1 MKKIKVLCGLSFV
14 LGLFGSTM
22 KPISQSSL
30 VAKEVKGAN
39 TTDDSDKY
47 NQYIGYGYD
56 VTSGPLYDTANV
68 LHLNNPI
75 LNVESSALKNKIK
88 QFTPSRV
95 TYTSGT
101 YNSKSEVAEHL
112 GKEISGGAGA
122 STAASIGPA
131 VSANVDISASFN
143 TANTESWKS
152 VQQETFSYHN
162 IYAQNRT
169 VTLQIDPD
177 DDGFTDYLNPTFL
190 KDAKKI
196 TNSQAAESFLSKYGT
211 HLMMGYTLGGVFEM
225 TNYYASNSSSYT
237 KENTTSFDTQ
247 VSAGL
252 SVASGKVS
260 TGTSASF
267 SFTQTYGLSDNNAYA
282 TNQYKLQTFGGK
294 VFPGLTIDQA
304 FSYYETAFGAGYM
317 YNIWTDS
324 INDGDNLV
332 IVNVPSNTPLLPLYR
347 VLPSTDEYQQAKEN
361 LLAAYLKQC
370 SAKLAK
376 YRKNNKDVGITDMR
390 DPSDNDT
397 SKPSLRINGYDQYSF
412 FSSEDTAN
420 GTKNKYYY
428 SYNSKESSGN
438 DEYVISAKPKDV
450 IRLDYEATN
459 LDDDK
464 LVWKIKEQKNWVD
477 LDSDTGLISIKDG
490 TNAYGQKVTLNCS
503 TQDGVAD
510 LATITIKIEAN
521 AFSGGD
527 GSENNPYL
535 ISTPDQLNKIS
546 NASNLNK
553 HFKLI
558 NDIDLAGKFNVIG
571 SFSGSIDGN
580 YHTISNC
587 VIDKPGT
594 PDNGI
599 TNLGFIRYLQ
609 KDAKISN
616 LKLYNFNIDLTEVND
631 VQRIGVL
638 AGDSEGQITNC
649 HVNYSHI
656 LVKATNTSASGTDRK
671 ICVGGLVGKQ
681 EDKGFVKDSEVDS
694 VAININ
700 TNNVQNSIVGGLIG
714 ERYSA
719 AGNIVEG
726 CSVIGADIVVTS
738 NTKSV
743 QDGATESMKTTRNY
757 VGGFVGYSS
766 GKGGTYSDCLM
777 VGTEVRVNDETKT
790 INGGNP
796 SAAEDYVGGFIGYY
810 YFDTGTEISNDLKY
824 FEYIL
829 IDQNGC
835 NIVLSYEF
843 SNAKRG
849 LGSFIGKISDN
860 FKEAKLNGHD
870 VVIYNQSKIYEY
882 TKKMSVREI
891 YNYQVFGKDYDYI
904 SSEVTNVNLFP
915 SEYWDSNTNES
926 RRIKYKFINSIEF
939 DFSNAPKTFK
949 YNEEFTTGNGI
960 SIQRYFKDGSDMEE
974 ETNYTVDYSEYKKD
988 VPGKYKI
995 IVFAYGQSDYYYVT
1009 VEGPELKSLKLENK
1023 PTNKYYVGDKFEF
1036 TTAMLYAY
1044 YSDGTKKQIGL
1055 DDPDLVIDAPKK
1067 LAVGQNKI
1075 TYTYKGASTYLVV
1088 EAAELKIKSYEI
1100 LNKDELEGREY
1111 KIKDKNVDLS
1121 GMQIKVTYE
1130 NADPRIINYD
1140 DNEDDF
1146 SAFYTKFQYGDN
1158 EIKISYKDYTMNT
1171 ITIHV
1176 AYSTDFASQVSQFIS
1191 IINQLSSTDS
1201 TLDMTEQ
1208 FSLIKKAEKLQ
1219 KEIGNF
1225 TGDSNY
1231 DAACRQFEEIKQKYN
1246 EQVDTINSDFESVI
1260 ELNSSF
1266 VYGSIFSVAIPFSLV
1281 AILIL
1286 FFVL

>member
-1 MKKIKVLCGLSFV
+1 
-14 LGLFGSTM
+14 M
-22 KPISQSSL
+22 KPISQSSF
-30 VAKEVKGAN
+30 VTNEVKNAN

-75 LNVESSALKNKIK
+75 LNVESTALKNKIK

-101 YNSKSEVAEHL
+101 YNSKSEVAENL

-122 STAASIGPA
+122 SAAASIGPA

-177 DDGFTDYLNPTFL
+177 EDGFTSYLNPTFL

-225 TNYYASNSSSYT
+225 TNYYAANSSSYT

-294 VFPGLTIDQA
+294 VFAGLTIDQA

-347 VLPSTDEYQQAKEN
+347 ILPSTDEYQQAKEN

-397 SKPSLRINGYDQYSF
+397 SSPSLKINGYDQYSLTK
-412 FSSEDTAN
+412 SSAD
-420 GTKNKYYY
+420 GKNEYYY
-428 SYNSKESSGN
+428 SHTDKESS
-438 DEYVISAKPKDV
+438 DEEYIVSVKPKDI
-450 IRLDYEATN
+450 IRFDYETTG
-459 LDDDK
+459 LDGVN
-464 LVWKIKEQKNWVD
+464 LVWKIKELKTDWYDVD
-477 LDSDTGLISIKDG
+477 PSTGLLKITEKASK
-490 TNAYGQKVTLNCS
+490 AKGQKLHLVCTTSNG
-503 TQDGVAD
+503 TVEFAKV
-510 LATITIKIEAN
+510 TIKIEEN

-527 GSENNPYL
+527 GTENNPYL
-535 ISTPDQLNKIS
+535 ISSPDQLNEIGKVANI
-546 NASNLNK
+546 NK
-553 HFKLI
+553 KFKLI
-558 NDIDLAGKFNVIG
+558 NDIDLTGKTINTIGQPTSKFNG
-571 SFSGSIDGN
+571 LIDGN
-580 YHTISNC
+580 YHTIRNYTISGF
-587 VIDKPGT
+587 GT
-594 PDNGI
+594 DS
-599 TNLGFIRYLQ
+599 LGFVSYL
-609 KDAKISN
+609 DGEGKIKN
-616 LKLYNFNIDLTEVND
+616 LTLSGFNIVCKETLLNNQ
-631 VQRIGVL
+631 QRIGLLV
-638 AGDSEGQITNC
+638 GNSKGQIENC
-649 HVNYSHI
+649 R
-656 LVKATNTSASGTDRK
+656 VKDSRIQIDSVSNPAANNIKS
-671 ICVGGLVGKQ
+671 ICVGGLVAKQ
-681 EDKGFVKDSEVDS
+681 EVLGFVKNSKVENVKII
-694 VAININ
+694 VN
-700 TNNVQNSIVGGLIG
+700 TNNIQNSAVGGLIG
-714 ERYSA
+714 EKRS
-719 AGNIVEG
+719 NKNNSVEE
-726 CSVIGADIVVTS
+726 CSVINTTVNVFSNVTNAIDLDI
-738 NTKSV
+738 
-743 QDGATESMKTTRNY
+743 RNY

-766 GKGGTYSDCLM
+766 GNGTTYSNCLM
-777 VGTEVRVNDETKT
+777 VGTSVKLDDQTYKIGSESPKMVQ
-790 INGGNP
+790 
-796 SAAEDYVGGFIGYY
+796 DYI
-810 YFDTGTEISNDLKY
+810 
-824 FEYIL
+824 
-829 IDQNGC
+829 
-835 NIVLSYEF
+835 
-843 SNAKRG
+843 
-849 LGSFIGKISDN
+849 GSFIGFYSFAPSNNDYNNLSCFEYIFIDQTNCSLIFNHKNTDCPNAEYFQGVFIGRVSDSFTGRQLPGN
-860 FKEAKLNGHD
+860 N
-870 VVIYNQSKIYEY
+870 VIIYNS
-882 TKKMSVREI
+882 SSS
-891 YNYQVFGKDYDYI
+891 NYVGNKNFDYI
-904 SSEVTNVNLFP
+904 TSEVSSVNNFD
-915 SEYWDSNTNES
+915 SDFWDSNKNEY
-926 RRIKYKFINSIEF
+926 RRVKYKSVDSVEF
-939 DFSNAPKTFK
+939 DFSNAPKKFK

-960 SIQRYFKDGSDMEE
+960 SIQRYFADGSDMEE

-988 VPGKYKI
+988 VPGSYTI
-995 IVFAYGQSDYYYVT
+995 YVTAYGKTDSYVVT

-1036 TTAMLYAY
+1036 DTAILYAY
-1044 YSDGTKKQIGL
+1044 YSDGTKKQIAL

-1146 SAFYTKFQYGDN
+1146 SAFYSKFQYGDN

-1191 IINQLSSTDS
+1191 IINQLSSTDN

-1231 DAACRQFEEIKQKYN
+1231 DAACRKFEEIKQKYN
-1246 EQVDTINSDFESVI
+1246 EQVNTINSDFESVI

>member
-1 MKKIKVLCGLSFV
+1 MKKIRVLCGLSFV

-30 VAKEVKGAN
+30 VMKEVKGAN
-39 TTDDSDKY
+39 TTDNFDKY

-122 STAASIGPA
+122 SAAASIGPA

-177 DDGFTDYLNPTFL
+177 EDGFTDYLSPTFL

-196 TNSQAAESFLSKYGT
+196 TSSQAAESFLSKYGT

-225 TNYYASNSSSYT
+225 TNYYATNSSSYT

-260 TGTSASF
+260 TGASTSF

-397 SKPSLRINGYDQYSF
+397 SSPSLKINGYDQYSLTK
-412 FSSEDTAN
+412 SSTD
-420 GTKNKYYY
+420 GKNEYYY
-428 SYNSKESSGN
+428 SHTDKESS
-438 DEYVISAKPKDV
+438 DEEYIVSVKPKDI
-450 IRLDYEATN
+450 IRFDYETTD
-459 LDDDK
+459 LDGIN
-464 LVWKIKEQKNWVD
+464 LVWKIKELKTDWYDVD
-477 LDSDTGLISIKDG
+477 SNTGLLKITEKAAG
-490 TNAYGQKVTLNCS
+490 AKGQKLHLVCTTSN
-503 TQDGVAD
+503 G
-510 LATITIKIEAN
+510 TIEFAKVTIKIDEN

-527 GSENNPYL
+527 GTENNPYL
-535 ISTPDQLNKIS
+535 ISSPDQLNEIGKVANI
-546 NASNLNK
+546 NK
-553 HFKLI
+553 KFKLI
-558 NDIDLAGKFNVIG
+558 NDIDLTGKTINTIGQQTSKFNG
-571 SFSGSIDGN
+571 LIDGN
-580 YHTISNC
+580 YHTIRNYTISGF
-587 VIDKPGT
+587 GT
-594 PDNGI
+594 DS
-599 TNLGFIRYLQ
+599 LGFVSYL
-609 KDAKISN
+609 DGEGKIKN
-616 LKLYNFNIDLTEVND
+616 LTLSGFNIVCKETLLNTQ
-631 VQRIGVL
+631 QRIGLLV
-638 AGDSEGQITNC
+638 GNSKGQIENC
-649 HVNYSHI
+649 HVKDSRIQIDSVSNPAANNIKS
-656 LVKATNTSASGTDRK
+656 
-671 ICVGGLVGKQ
+671 ICVGGLVAKQ
-681 EDKGFVKDSEVDS
+681 EVLGFVKNSKVENVKII
-694 VAININ
+694 VN
-700 TNNVQNSIVGGLIG
+700 TNNIQNSAVGGLIG
-714 ERYSA
+714 EKRS
-719 AGNIVEG
+719 NKNNSVEE
-726 CSVIGADIVVTS
+726 CSVINTTVNVSSNVTDATNLDI
-738 NTKSV
+738 
-743 QDGATESMKTTRNY
+743 RNY

-766 GKGGTYSDCLM
+766 GNGTTYSNCLM
-777 VGTEVRVNDETKT
+777 VGTSVKLDDKT
-790 INGGNP
+790 YKIGSESP
-796 SAAEDYVGGFIGYY
+796 KMVQDYI
-810 YFDTGTEISNDLKY
+810 
-824 FEYIL
+824 
-829 IDQNGC
+829 
-835 NIVLSYEF
+835 
-843 SNAKRG
+843 
-849 LGSFIGKISDN
+849 GSFIGFYSFASSNNDYNNLSCFEYIFIDQTNCSLIFNHKNTDCSNAEYFQGVFIGKVSDSFTGKQLPGN
-860 FKEAKLNGHD
+860 N
-870 VVIYNQSKIYEY
+870 VIIYNS
-882 TKKMSVREI
+882 SSS
-891 YNYQVFGKDYDYI
+891 NYVGNKSFDYI
-904 SSEVTNVNLFP
+904 TSEVSSVNNFD
-915 SEYWDSNTNES
+915 SDFWDSNKNEY
-926 RRIKYKFINSIEF
+926 RRVKYKSVDSVEF
-939 DFSNAPKTFK
+939 DFSNAPKKFK

-960 SIQRYFKDGSDMEE
+960 SIQRYFADGSDIEE

-988 VPGKYKI
+988 VPGSYTI
-995 IVFAYGQSDYYYVT
+995 YVTAYGKTDSYVVT
-1009 VEGPELKSLKLENK
+1009 VEGPELKSLKFENK

-1036 TTAMLYAY
+1036 DTAMLYAY
-1044 YSDGTKKQIGL
+1044 YGDGTKKQIAL

-1075 TYTYKGASTYLVV
+1075 TYTYKGASAYLVV

-1140 DNEDDF
+1140 DHEDDF
-1146 SAFYTKFQYGDN
+1146 SAFYSKFQYGDN

-1191 IINQLSSTDS
+1191 IINQLSSTDT

-1231 DAACRQFEEIKQKYN
+1231 DAACRKFEEIKQKYN
-1246 EQVDTINSDFESVI
+1246 EQVNTINSDFESVI

>member
-1 MKKIKVLCGLSFV
+1 MKKYKIIFGFSYTFL
-14 LGLFGSTM
+14 LFGSTM

-30 VAKEVKGAN
+30 VTKEVKGAN
-39 TTDDSDKY
+39 ATDDSDKY

-75 LNVESSALKNKIK
+75 LNVESSTLKNKIR

-177 DDGFTDYLNPTFL
+177 EDSFTDYLNPTFL

-397 SKPSLRINGYDQYSF
+397 SAPSLKINGYDQYSLTK
-412 FSSEDTAN
+412 SSTD
-420 GTKNKYYY
+420 GKNEYYY
-428 SYNSKESSGN
+428 SHTDKESS
-438 DEYVISAKPKDV
+438 DEEYIVSVKPKDI
-450 IRLDYEATN
+450 IRFDYETTD
-459 LDDDK
+459 LDGVN
-464 LVWKIKEQKNWVD
+464 LVWKIKELKTDWYDVD
-477 LDSDTGLISIKDG
+477 PSTGLLKITEKASEAK
-490 TNAYGQKVTLNCS
+490 GQKLHLVCTTSNG
-503 TQDGVAD
+503 TVEFAKV
-510 LATITIKIEAN
+510 TIKIDEN

-527 GSENNPYL
+527 GTESNPYL
-535 ISTPDQLNKIS
+535 ISTPDQLNEIGKMDKTD
-546 NASNLNK
+546 NTW
-553 HFKLI
+553 FKLI
-558 NDIDLAGKFNVIG
+558 SDINLNGVSLNKIGASDNQFVGK
-571 SFSGSIDGN
+571 IDGN
-580 YHTISNC
+580 YHTIKNYTISDLGSA
-587 VIDKPGT
+587 DKDGYTRQGFVSYLGT
-594 PDNGI
+594 SGAI
-599 TNLGFIRYLQ
+599 RNLTLQ
-609 KDAKISN
+609 
-616 LKLYNFNIDLTEVND
+616 NFNVKIHDVIAND
-631 VQRIGVL
+631 KQKIGLLV
-638 AGDSEGQITNC
+638 GESTGEIENC
-649 HVNYSHI
+649 HVKESALSIYS
-656 LVKATNTSASGTDRK
+656 VKNAAASMVKSIG
-671 ICVGGLVGKQ
+671 VGGLVGVQ
-681 EDKGFVKDSEVDS
+681 AKGGYIKSSEVRNTRI
-694 VAININ
+694 VVN
-700 TNNVQNSIVGGLIG
+700 TNNIQCIAVGGLIG
-714 ERYSA
+714 EKNSER
-719 AGNIVEG
+719 NNKVEQ
-726 CSVIGADIVVTS
+726 CSVIDSSVSVSSLVTS
-738 NTKSV
+738 SSASDKIII
-743 QDGATESMKTTRNY
+743 NY
-757 VGGFVGYSS
+757 IGGFVGYSS
-766 GKGGTYSDCLM
+766 GEGSTYSNCLIT
-777 VGTEVRVNDETKT
+777 GTNVSLNDLTQK
-790 INGGNP
+790 IDGYNP
-796 SAAEDYVGGFIGYY
+796 TVQDYVGGFIGYY
-810 YFDTGTEISNDLKY
+810 FFDKSNVNENFDNLTSFDCVFVNQTDHHVELNYKYTGSGQKSGCKMGSFVGMVGGDSFTGTQLPGN
-824 FEYIL
+824 
-829 IDQNGC
+829 
-835 NIVLSYEF
+835 
-843 SNAKRG
+843 
-849 LGSFIGKISDN
+849 
-860 FKEAKLNGHD
+860 D
-870 VVIYNQSKIYEY
+870 VVIYNACNSTYVGNQ
-882 TKKMSVREI
+882 TF
-891 YNYQVFGKDYDYI
+891 NYI
-904 SSEVTNVNLFP
+904 TSEVSSVNGFD
-915 SEYWDSNTNES
+915 STYWDSGVNAK
-926 RRIKYKFINSIEF
+926 RKIKYKLVDSVEF

-960 SIQRYFKDGSDMEE
+960 IVQRYFADGSDMEE
-974 ETNYTVDYSEYKKD
+974 VVDYYVDYSDYKKD
-988 VPGKYKI
+988 APGSYTINATADGKTDSY
-995 IVFAYGQSDYYYVT
+995 VVT

-1036 TTAMLYAY
+1036 DTAMLYAY
-1044 YSDGTKKQIGL
+1044 YSDGTKKQIAL

-1111 KIKDKNVDLS
+1111 KIKDKTVDLS

-1146 SAFYTKFQYGDN
+1146 SAFYSKFQYGDN

-1191 IINQLSSTDS
+1191 IINQLSSTDN

-1208 FSLIKKAEKLQ
+1208 FSLIKKAERLQ

-1231 DAACRQFEEIKQKYN
+1231 DAACRKFEEIKQKYN
-1246 EQVDTINSDFESVI
+1246 EQVNTINSDFESVI

>member
-1 MKKIKVLCGLSFV
+1 MKKYKIIFGFSYAFL
-14 LGLFGSTM
+14 LFGSTM

-30 VAKEVKGAN
+30 VTKEVKGAN

-75 LNVESSALKNKIK
+75 LNVESSALKNKIR

-131 VSANVDISASFN
+131 VSANVDISAIFN

-169 VTLQIDPD
+169 ITLQIDPD
-177 DDGFTDYLNPTFL
+177 EDSFTDYLNPTFL

-225 TNYYASNSSSYT
+225 TNYYAANSSSYT

-397 SKPSLRINGYDQYSF
+397 SAPSLKINGYDQYSLTK
-412 FSSEDTAN
+412 SSTD
-420 GTKNKYYY
+420 GKNEYYY
-428 SYNSKESSGN
+428 SHTDKESS
-438 DEYVISAKPKDV
+438 DEEYIVSVKPKDI
-450 IRLDYEATN
+450 IRFDYETTD
-459 LDDDK
+459 LDGVN
-464 LVWKIKEQKNWVD
+464 LVWKIKELKTDWYDVD
-477 LDSDTGLISIKDG
+477 PSTGLLKITGK
-490 TNAYGQKVTLNCS
+490 AAEAKGQKLHLVCTTSN
-503 TQDGVAD
+503 GAAE
-510 LATITIKIEAN
+510 LAQVTIKIDEN

-527 GSENNPYL
+527 GTENNPYL
-535 ISTPDQLNKIS
+535 ISSPNQLNEIG
-546 NASNLNK
+546 NVANINK
-553 HFKLI
+553 CFKLI
-558 NDIDLAGKFNVIG
+558 NDIDLTGKTINNIGEEARKFNGV
-571 SFSGSIDGN
+571 IDGN
-580 YHTISNC
+580 YHTIRNYTISGFGN
-587 VIDKPGT
+587 DS
-594 PDNGI
+594 
-599 TNLGFIRYLQ
+599 LGFVSYLDGKGKIKNLTLSGFNVIC
-609 KDAKISN
+609 KDDMPNDKQRVGILVGNSN
-616 LKLYNFNIDLTEVND
+616 
-631 VQRIGVL
+631 
-638 AGDSEGQITNC
+638 GQVENC
-649 HVNYSHI
+649 HVENSSI
-656 LVKATNTSASGTDRK
+656 QIDSLLNPTATTIKS
-671 ICVGGLVGKQ
+671 ICVGGLVAKQ
-681 EDKGFVKDSEVDS
+681 ELLGFVKNSQVENVKII
-694 VAININ
+694 VNTKNI
-700 TNNVQNSIVGGLIG
+700 QNSAVGGLIG
-714 ERYSA
+714 EKQS
-719 AGNIVEG
+719 NKNNTVED
-726 CSVIGADIVVTS
+726 CSVIDTKVNVSTEVVTS
-738 NTKSV
+738 
-743 QDGATESMKTTRNY
+743 TTDLQFRNY

-766 GKGGTYSDCLM
+766 GYGTTYSNCLM
-777 VGTEVRVNDETKT
+777 AGTSVKLDDQTTKIGSKSPT
-790 INGGNP
+790 MV
-796 SAAEDYVGGFIGYY
+796 EDYVGSFIGYY
-810 YFDTGTEISNDLKY
+810 YFDSPNIDFTKLSC
-824 FEYIL
+824 FEYIF
-829 IDQNGC
+829 IDQTNSS
-835 NIVLSYEF
+835 LF
-843 SNAKRG
+843 SNHKNTGCKKAEYYQGVLVGKVSD
-849 LGSFIGKISDN
+849 SFTEKQLPGKEVI
-860 FKEAKLNGHD
+860 
-870 VVIYNQSKIYEY
+870 IYNSDG
-882 TKKMSVREI
+882 SS
-891 YNYQVFGKDYDYI
+891 DYVGNKTFDYI
-904 SSEVTNVNLFP
+904 DAKVSKVNSFDSEF
-915 SEYWDSNTNES
+915 WDSNKNEY
-926 RRIKYKFINSIEF
+926 RRIKYKIVDSVEF
-939 DFSNAPKTFK
+939 DFSNAPKAFK

-960 SIQRYFKDGSDMEE
+960 SIQRYFADGSDMEE
-974 ETNYTVDYSEYKKD
+974 EINYSVDYSEYKKD
-988 VPGKYKI
+988 VPGSYTI
-995 IVFAYGQSDYYYVT
+995 NVTAYGKTDSYVVT

-1036 TTAMLYAY
+1036 NTAMLYAY
-1044 YSDGTKKQIGL
+1044 YSDGTKKQIDL

-1146 SAFYTKFQYGDN
+1146 SAFYSKFQYGDN

-1171 ITIHV
+1171 IKIHV
-1176 AYSTDFASQVSQFIS
+1176 AYSTNFASQVSQFIS
-1191 IINQLSSTDS
+1191 IINQLSSTDT

-1231 DAACRQFEEIKQKYN
+1231 DAACRKFEEIKQKYN
-1246 EQVDTINSDFESVI
+1246 EQVNTINSDFESVI
-1260 ELNSSF
+1260 ELNSSL